1 MTSDSDSV
9 RPATPP
15 ADDVH
20 GLRVWVTGASR
31 GLGRV
36 IAADLCE
43 RGARVAVTAR
53 SATELHGLRNEQRQG
68 AVLCLAGSV
77 TDQDDVDR
85 ATDQIRDEWGG
96 LDAVVCCAGSSP
108 NFQSAEDLDP
118 KVWREI
124 IDLNLTGTF
133 LVAQAAARLMT
144 DGGAVVTVS
153 SVHAT
158 SGARRL
164 AAYSASK
171 GGVEALT
178 RALALDWAGC
188 GIRVNCLAPGYF
200 DTDMTADLIA
210 SDHHR
215 ERLLSRIPLRT
226 IGDPAQLLATTR
238 LLVGPGSTYITGT
251 TFTVDGGWTI
261 A

>member
-1 MTSDSDSV
+1 MTSDSDGAPSPSDGM
-9 RPATPP
+9 R
-15 ADDVH
+15 

-36 IAADLCE
+36 IAADLSA

-53 SATELHGLRNEQRQG
+53 SSAALNALREEQPAG
-68 AVLCLAGSV
+68 SVLCVAGSV

-85 ATDQIRDEWGG
+85 AADRVREQWGG

-108 NFQSAEDLDP
+108 TFQSAEDLDP

-133 LVAQAAARLMT
+133 LVAQAASRLMT

-153 SVHAT
+153 SVHAG
-158 SGARRL
+158 SGAGRL

-178 RALALDWAGC
+178 RALALDWAGR

-200 DTDMTADLIA
+200 GTDMTADLLGN
-210 SDHHR
+210 DHHR
-215 ERLLSRIPLRT
+215 DRLLSRIPLRAF
-226 IGDPAQLLATTR
+226 GHPDQLLATTR
-238 LLVGPGSTYITGT
+238 LLISLGGSYITGSV
-251 TFTVDGGWTI
+251 FTVDGGWSV

>member
-1 MTSDSDSV
+1 
-9 RPATPP
+9 
-15 ADDVH
+15 
-20 GLRVWVTGASR
+20 VWVTGASR

-53 SATELHGLRNEQRQG
+53 SAADLHGLRDEQRMG

-85 ATDQIRDEWGG
+85 AADGIDDEWGG

-144 DGGAVVTVS
+144 GGGAVVTVS

-178 RALALDWAGC
+178 RALALDWAGH

-200 DTDMTADLIA
+200 ETDMTADLIA

-226 IGDPAQLLATTR
+226 FGDPAHLLATTR

>member
-1 MTSDSDSV
+1 MTSDCEQASSDGV
-9 RPATPP
+9 R
-15 ADDVH
+15 

-36 IAADLCE
+36 IAADLCA

-53 SATELHGLRNEQRQG
+53 SSAGLHELRDEQPAG
-68 AVLCLAGSV
+68 SVLCVAGSV
-77 TDQDDVDR
+77 TDQDDVER
-85 ATDQIRDEWGG
+85 AADLVREEWGG

-108 NFQSAEDLDP
+108 NFQSAEELDA

-144 DGGAVVTVS
+144 EGGAVVTVS
-153 SVHAT
+153 SVHAG

-178 RALALDWAGC
+178 RALALDWAGL

-200 DTDMTADLIA
+200 GTDMTADLLR

-215 ERLLSRIPLRT
+215 ERLLGRIPLRAF
-226 IGDPAQLLATTR
+226 GDPGQLLATAR
-238 LLVGPGSTYITGT
+238 LLVAAGSSYITGAV
-251 TFTVDGGWTI
+251 FTIDGGWSV